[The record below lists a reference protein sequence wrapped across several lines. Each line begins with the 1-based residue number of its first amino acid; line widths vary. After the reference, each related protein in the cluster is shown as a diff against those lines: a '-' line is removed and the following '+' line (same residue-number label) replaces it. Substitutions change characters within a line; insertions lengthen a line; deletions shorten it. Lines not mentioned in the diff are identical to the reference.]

1 MSTHFKNPIISIGQL
16 YLNET
21 LNEYIVVTKND
32 RGYISYAGN
41 SCRGKLEGENFIEVF
56 PPVDPIDLSDSE
68 KDILLQLSTSGVEL
82 KIGYLS

>member
-1 MSTHFKNPIISIGQL
+1 MSTLFKNPIISVGQL

-32 RGYISYAGN
+32 KGYISYAGTT
-41 SCRGKLEGENFIEVF
+41 CCGKLEGENFIEAF
-56 PPVDPIDLSDSE
+56 PPVDPLDLSDSE
-68 KDILLQLSTSGVEL
+68 KDMLLSLFNGTVEL